1 MNSPHILHLRGSS
14 FVGGPEHQL
23 FNYAESE
30 REGAF
35 QIRLGTFVGP
45 EEGSEFIRLA
55 QARGYHILSLPC
67 GTTGFRSALP
77 VLVREMRIGRVDL
90 LCTHG
95 YKADILGVLAAR
107 ATGTPVACFL
117 RGWTSENARVR
128 FYEAMDRFIV
138 PFAQRIVCLSDH
150 QALRLRKRRVLAS
163 RIRIVQN
170 AVDLPDLSAENT
182 ARIRNR
188 IRGLF
193 GFPVD
198 CPLIASAGRLSP
210 EKGVHVFLDA
220 SAAIL
225 ESYPETRF
233 LIFGDGALRGEL
245 ESKSRC
251 LGLSDRLRFSGFVTE
266 LRELLPGLDVLVNP
280 SLSEEMPNI
289 VLEGM
294 AAGIPVVAT
303 AVGGVSEISG
313 IVQAVK
319 LISPGNPK
327 SLVEAVSFMIQN
339 PNAARELAI
348 RGRARVQQA
357 YSRALQKVQLQTLY
371 RELLSTAP
379 TSLPEPPEADAN
391 RHPSRS
397 ARSDPADMP
406 QPSSLIRSKPVA
418 PPWALA
424 LLRS

>member
-30 REGAF
+30 RDGAF
-35 QIRLGTFVGP
+35 RIRLGTFVGP
-45 EEGSEFIRLA
+45 EEGSEFLRIA
-55 QARGYHILSLPC
+55 EARGFHTLSLPC
-67 GTTGFRSALP
+67 GTTGLQSVLP
-77 VLVREMRIGRVDL
+77 ALVREMRIRRVAL

-117 RGWTSENARVR
+117 RGWTRENARIR
-128 FYEAMDRFIV
+128 LYEAVDRSILR
-138 PFAQRIVCLSDH
+138 FAQRIVCLSEH

-170 AVDLPDLSAENT
+170 AVDLPDISAENT
-182 ARIRNR
+182 TRMRKR
-188 IRGLF
+188 VRELF

-198 CPLIASAGRLSP
+198 CPIIASAGRLSP
-210 EKGVHVFLDA
+210 EKGVHVFVDA

-225 ESYPETRF
+225 ERYPETRF

-245 ESKSRC
+245 QSKSRR
-251 LGLSDRLRFSGFVTE
+251 LGLGDRLRFSGFVSE

-294 AAGIPVVAT
+294 AAEIPVVAT
-303 AVGGVSEISG
+303 AVGGVPEISG
-313 IVQAVK
+313 AVPAVM
-319 LISPGNPK
+319 LISPGDPK
-327 SLVEAVSFMIQN
+327 SIVEAVSFMIKN
-339 PNAARELAI
+339 PKAAKELAI

-357 YSRALQKVQLQTLY
+357 YSRALQKLQLQSLY
-371 RELLSTAP
+371 SELLPTCP
-379 TSLPEPPEADAN
+379 TSLAEPQVDAQPTPIPERPLGSN
-391 RHPSRS
+391 RH
-397 ARSDPADMP
+397 AATFFTH
-406 QPSSLIRSKPVA
+406 
-418 PPWALA
+418 
-424 LLRS
+424 